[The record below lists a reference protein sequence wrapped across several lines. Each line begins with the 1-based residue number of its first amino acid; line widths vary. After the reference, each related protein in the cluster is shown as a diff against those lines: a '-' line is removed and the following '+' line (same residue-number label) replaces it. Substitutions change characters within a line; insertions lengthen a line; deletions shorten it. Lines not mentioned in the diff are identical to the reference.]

1 MIKNAKLNWVRLP
14 LVSVDNC
21 RELGGYSTADG
32 QQTKWHELLRSSDM
46 SKLTEEDITFLNE
59 YGVKTVIDLRGE
71 DEIVAKPN
79 ALVKED
85 FCHYYNFPFI
95 TKQVSNI
102 TYSTTEKRFMGDF
115 YIELLE
121 DNKVLH
127 DIFYRIAHAEEG
139 GIIFHCA
146 GGKDRTGIL
155 AMMLLSLA
163 GVEKKDIISNYEVSY
178 TNLKTMHTEEDLP
191 EGIPVDY
198 MYSKG
203 EYMEKTYEYLTAT
216 YETVEQYLLA
226 KGVEQEVITLVKN
239 RLIDKGSVVTI

>member
-1 MIKNAKLNWVRLP
+1 MIKNPALNWVRLP
-14 LVSVDNC
+14 LESIDNC
-21 RELGGYSTADG
+21 RELGGYNTAYG

-46 SKLTEEDITFLNE
+46 SKLTEEDIMFLKE

-71 DEIVAKPN
+71 DEIQEKPN
-79 ALVKED
+79 VLAKEA

-95 TKQVSNI
+95 TEQVSNI
-102 TYSTTEKRFMGDF
+102 IYSSEKRFMGDF

-121 DNKVLH
+121 ENKVLQ
-127 DIFYRIAHAEEG
+127 DIFHLIAHAEEG
-139 GIIFHCA
+139 TIIFHCA

-203 EYMEKTYEYLTAT
+203 EYMEKAYEYLTAT
-216 YETVEQYLLA
+216 YESVEQYLLA

-239 RLIDKGSVVTI
+239 RLVDQDSVVTV